1 MCAKCKQCN
10 KEMQCLAAR
19 MKHHEKCFF
28 SGGRCVE
35 DDESN
40 MSEHAGSSGTEALK
54 GGSLLFDD
62 LPPSS
67 SSGKEAQTGPLLF
80 DDLPPVSS
88 ADSGTGGPLLFDD
101 LPPAS
106 SGDSAS
112 CITEQVSAVGNHGK
126 GEKRKVSEEEENGH
140 EELVEKKVCKASGG
154 IFGLKGYMAERKG
167 EREEMQDAHVILNDI
182 TEECRP
188 LPPQI
193 TRVSYFAVF
202 DGHGG
207 VRASKF
213 AAQNLHQNLIR
224 KFPKGEVVSVEK
236 TVKRCLLDSFK
247 HTDEEFLKQ
256 ASSQKPAWKDGST
269 ATCVLAVDNI
279 LYIANLGDSRAILCR
294 YNKESQKH
302 TALSLSK
309 EHNPTQYE
317 ERMRIQKAGGNVRDG
332 RVLGVLEVSRSIGD
346 GQYKRSGVISVPD
359 IKRCQLTHNDRFI
372 MLACDGLFKVFS
384 PEEAV
389 NFILSCL
396 EVRRRQLWGGLACAV
411 SSVQK
416 DKNIQT
422 REGKSAADAR
432 YEAACNRLA
441 SRAVQRGSADNVTV
455 VVVRIE
461 H

>member
-1 MCAKCKQCN
+1 MDLFGDFPEPEPEPDPSAADRHACRMKCKGLVDQ
-10 KEMQCLAAR
+10 
-19 MKHHEKCFF
+19 MKQHHEKCSF
-28 SGGRCVE
+28 SGGSCVE
-35 DDESN
+35 DNERN
-40 MSEHAGSSGTEALK
+40 MSEHAGSSGTEVLK

-112 CITEQVSAVGNHGK
+112 RITEQVSAVGNHGK
-126 GEKRKVSEEEENGH
+126 GEKRKVSEEEKNGH

-294 YNKESQKH
+294 YNEESQKH

-389 NFILSCL
+389 NFIMSCL
-396 EVRRRQLWGGLACAV
+396 E
-411 SSVQK
+411 

-422 REGKSAADAR
+422 REGKLSADAR

-441 SRAVQRGSADNVTV
+441 NKAVQRGSADNVTV

>member
-1 MCAKCKQCN
+1 MDLFGDLP
-10 KEMQCLAAR
+10 EPGAA
-19 MKHHEKCFF
+19 
-28 SGGRCVE
+28 
-35 DDESN
+35 
-40 MSEHAGSSGTEALK
+40 AGKDAQK
-54 GGSLLFDD
+54 GPLLFDD

-67 SSGKEAQTGPLLF
+67 SADSGKEGSLLF
-80 DDLPPVSS
+80 D
-88 ADSGTGGPLLFDD
+88 G

-106 SGDSAS
+106 SGDPASSA
-112 CITEQVSAVGNHGK
+112 TKQVSSAESQEK
-126 GEKRKVSEEEENGH
+126 GQKRKSLEEEEEKNGR
-140 EELVEKKVCKASGG
+140 EELVEKKVCKGSVG
-154 IFGLKGYMAERKG
+154 ILGLKGYVAERKG
-167 EREEMQDAHVILNDI
+167 EREDMQDAHVILNDI

-188 LPPQI
+188 LPSQI

-213 AAQNLHQNLIR
+213 AAQNLHQNLIK
-224 KFPKGEVVSVEK
+224 KFPKGEVASVEK
-236 TVKRCLLDSFK
+236 TVKRCLLDTFK

-294 YNKESQKH
+294 YNEEGQKH

-317 ERMRIQKAGGNVRDG
+317 ERMRIQKAGGNVR
-332 RVLGVLEVSRSIGD
+332 
-346 GQYKRSGVISVPD
+346 
-359 IKRCQLTHNDRFI
+359 FI
-372 MLACDGLFKVFS
+372 LIACDGLFKVFT

-389 NFILSCL
+389 NFIVSCL
-396 EVRRRQLWGGLACAV
+396 E
-411 SSVQK
+411 
-416 DKNIQT
+416 DKNIQM
-422 REGKSAADAR
+422 REGRLEADAR

-441 SRAVQRGSADNVTV
+441 SKAVQRGSADNVTV
-455 VVVRIE
+455 MLVRIE

>member
-1 MCAKCKQCN
+1 MDLFGDLPEPGSSAAGAECHPGGLALAGAFPLSVVLWIMGLWRAVMVLPEGRKPRRGLCSLMISHQPAVLTQE
-10 KEMQCLAAR
+10 KEALYSLMTFHQPAAVTQLPVLLSRSHQQGTTGKGRRESPWRRKRR
-19 MKHHEKCFF
+19 M
-28 SGGRCVE
+28 
-35 DDESN
+35 
-40 MSEHAGSSGTEALK
+40 AGS
-54 GGSLLFDD
+54 
-62 LPPSS
+62 
-67 SSGKEAQTGPLLF
+67 
-80 DDLPPVSS
+80 
-88 ADSGTGGPLLFDD
+88 
-101 LPPAS
+101 
-106 SGDSAS
+106 
-112 CITEQVSAVGNHGK
+112 VGI
-126 GEKRKVSEEEENGH
+126 
-140 EELVEKKVCKASGG
+140 L
-154 IFGLKGYMAERKG
+154 GLKGYVAERKG
-167 EREEMQDAHVILNDI
+167 EREDMQDAHVILNDI
-182 TEECRP
+182 TEECQP
-188 LPPQI
+188 LPSQI

-213 AAQNLHQNLIR
+213 AAQNLHQNLIK

-236 TVKRCLLDSFK
+236 TVKRCLLDTFK

-294 YNKESQKH
+294 YNEESQKH
-302 TALSLSK
+302 AALSLSK

-346 GQYKRSGVISVPD
+346 GQYKRCGVISVPD

-372 MLACDGLFKVFS
+372 LIACDGLFKVFT

-389 NFILSCL
+389 NFIVSCL
-396 EVRRRQLWGGLACAV
+396 E
-411 SSVQK
+411 

-422 REGKSAADAR
+422 REGKLEADAR

-441 SRAVQRGSADNVTV
+441 NKAVQRGSADNVTV
-455 VVVRIE
+455 MVVRIE

>member
-1 MCAKCKQCN
+1 MDLFGDLP
-10 KEMQCLAAR
+10 EP
-19 MKHHEKCFF
+19 
-28 SGGRCVE
+28 
-35 DDESN
+35 
-40 MSEHAGSSGTEALK
+40 GSSAAGKEAQKGPLLFDDLPPAVSADSGK

-62 LPPSS
+62 LPPASS
-67 SSGKEAQTGPLLF
+67 S
-80 DDLPPVSS
+80 D
-88 ADSGTGGPLLFDD
+88 
-101 LPPAS
+101 PAS
-106 SGDSAS
+106 SA
-112 CITEQVSAVGNHGK
+112 TEQDSSAGSHRK
-126 GEKRKVSEEEENGH
+126 GEKRKSLEEEEKNGR
-140 EELVEKKVCKASGG
+140 EELVEKKVCKGSVG
-154 IFGLKGYMAERKG
+154 IFGLKGYVAERKG
-167 EREEMQDAHVILNDI
+167 EREDMQDAHVILNDI
-182 TEECRP
+182 TEECQP
-188 LPPQI
+188 LPSQI

-213 AAQNLHQNLIR
+213 AAQNLHQNLIK

-236 TVKRCLLDSFK
+236 TVKRCLLDTFK

-294 YNKESQKH
+294 YNEESRKH

-346 GQYKRSGVISVPD
+346 GQYKRCGVISVPD

-372 MLACDGLFKVFS
+372 LIACDGLFKVFT

-389 NFILSCL
+389 NFIVSCL
-396 EVRRRQLWGGLACAV
+396 E
-411 SSVQK
+411 
-416 DKNIQT
+416 DKNIQM
-422 REGKSAADAR
+422 REGKLEADAR

-441 SRAVQRGSADNVTV
+441 NKAVQRGSADNVTV

>member
-1 MCAKCKQCN
+1 MDLFGDLPEPERSPRPAAG
-10 KEMQCLAAR
+10 KEAQ
-19 MKHHEKCFF
+19 K
-28 SGGRCVE
+28 
-35 DDESN
+35 
-40 MSEHAGSSGTEALK
+40 
-54 GGSLLFDD
+54 GSLLFDD
-62 LPPSS
+62 LPPASS
-67 SSGKEAQTGPLLF
+67 T
-80 DDLPPVSS
+80 
-88 ADSGTGGPLLFDD
+88 DSGSGGPLLFDD

-106 SGDSAS
+106 SGDSGSLATS
-112 CITEQVSAVGNHGK
+112 ISQMVKNEGK
-126 GEKRKVSEEEENGH
+126 GAKRKTSEEEKNGS
-140 EELVEKKVCKASGG
+140 EELVEKKVCKASSV
-154 IFGLKGYMAERKG
+154 IFGLKGYVAERKG

-188 LPPQI
+188 PSSLI

-207 VRASKF
+207 IRASKF

-224 KFPKGEVVSVEK
+224 KFPKGDVISVEK
-236 TVKRCLLDSFK
+236 TVKRCLLDTFK

-294 YNKESQKH
+294 YNEESQKH
-302 TALSLSK
+302 AALSLSK

-346 GQYKRSGVISVPD
+346 GQYKRCGVTSVPD
-359 IKRCQLTHNDRFI
+359 IRRYVHTH
-372 MLACDGLFKVFS
+372 G
-384 PEEAV
+384 
-389 NFILSCL
+389 FILFLTCSDLYRIFAGRKITCFHSCKP
-396 EVRRRQLWGGLACAV
+396 AV
-411 SSVQK
+411 
-416 DKNIQT
+416 
-422 REGKSAADAR
+422 DAR

-441 SRAVQRGSADNVTV
+441 NKAVQRGSADNVTV
-455 VVVRIE
+455 MVVRIG

>member
-1 MCAKCKQCN
+1 M
-10 KEMQCLAAR
+10 
-19 MKHHEKCFF
+19 
-28 SGGRCVE
+28 
-35 DDESN
+35 D
-40 MSEHAGSSGTEALK
+40 
-54 GGSLLFDD
+54 LFGD
-62 LPPSS
+62 LPEPGASAA
-67 SSGKEAQTGPLLF
+67 GKEVQKGPLLF
-80 DDLPPVSS
+80 DDLPPTSS
-88 ADSGTGGPLLFDD
+88 AG
-101 LPPAS
+101 
-106 SGDSAS
+106 SACS
-112 CITEQVSAVGNHGK
+112 ATEQVSAGSHGR
-126 GEKRKVSEEEENGH
+126 GEKRKSLEKEEKNGR
-140 EELVEKKVCKASGG
+140 EELVEKKVCKGSVG
-154 IFGLKGYMAERKG
+154 ILGLKGYVAERKG
-167 EREEMQDAHVILNDI
+167 EREDMQDAHVILNDI
-182 TEECRP
+182 TEECQP
-188 LPPQI
+188 LPSQI

-213 AAQNLHQNLIR
+213 AAQNLHQNLIK

-236 TVKRCLLDSFK
+236 TVKRCLLDTFK

-294 YNKESQKH
+294 YNEESQKH

-346 GQYKRSGVISVPD
+346 GQYKRCGVISVPD

-372 MLACDGLFKVFS
+372 LIACDGLFKVFT

-389 NFILSCL
+389 NFIVSCL
-396 EVRRRQLWGGLACAV
+396 E
-411 SSVQK
+411 
-416 DKNIQT
+416 DKNIQM
-422 REGKSAADAR
+422 REGKLEWDAR

-441 SRAVQRGSADNVTV
+441 NKAVQRGSADNVTV

>member
-1 MCAKCKQCN
+1 MFSKQV
-10 KEMQCLAAR
+10 
-19 MKHHEKCFF
+19 F
-28 SGGRCVE
+28 CV
-35 DDESN
+35 
-40 MSEHAGSSGTEALK
+40 L
-54 GGSLLFDD
+54 
-62 LPPSS
+62 
-67 SSGKEAQTGPLLF
+67 GKEAQKGH
-80 DDLPPVSS
+80 
-88 ADSGTGGPLLFDD
+88 LLFDD

-106 SGDSAS
+106 STDSGTLCFCPAFTLFPGS
-112 CITEQVSAVGNHGK
+112 LATSVPQMVKNEGK
-126 GEKRKVSEEEENGH
+126 GAKRKPSEEEKNGS
-140 EELVEKKVCKASGG
+140 EELVEKKVCKASSV
-154 IFGLKGYMAERKG
+154 IFGLKGYVAERKG

-188 LPPQI
+188 PSSLI

-207 VRASKF
+207 IRASKF

-224 KFPKGEVVSVEK
+224 KFPKGDGISVEK
-236 TVKRCLLDSFK
+236 TVKRCLLDTFK

-294 YNKESQKH
+294 YNEESQKH
-302 TALSLSK
+302 AALSLSK

-346 GQYKRSGVISVPD
+346 GQYKRCGVTSVPD
-359 IKRCQLTHNDRFI
+359 IRRCQLTPNDRFI
-372 MLACDGLFKVFS
+372 LLACDGLFKVFT

-389 NFILSCL
+389 NFILTCL
-396 EVRRRQLWGGLACAV
+396 EDE
-411 SSVQK
+411 K
-416 DKNIQT
+416 IQT
-422 REGKSAADAR
+422 REGKSAVDAR

-441 SRAVQRGSADNVTV
+441 NKAVQRGSADNVTV
-455 VVVRIE
+455 MVVRIG

>member
-1 MCAKCKQCN
+1 MDLFGDLP
-10 KEMQCLAAR
+10 EP
-19 MKHHEKCFF
+19 
-28 SGGRCVE
+28 
-35 DDESN
+35 
-40 MSEHAGSSGTEALK
+40 GSSV
-54 GGSLLFDD
+54 
-62 LPPSS
+62 P
-67 SSGKEAQTGPLLF
+67 GKEAQKEPLLF
-80 DDLPPVSS
+80 DDLPPATGVG
-88 ADSGTGGPLLFDD
+88 SGRGGSLLFDD

-106 SGDSAS
+106 SGDTASSAA
-112 CITEQVSAVGNHGK
+112 EQVSSGGSHGK
-126 GEKRKVSEEEENGH
+126 GEKRKSLEEEEKNGR
-140 EELVEKKVCKASGG
+140 EELVEKKVCKGSVG
-154 IFGLKGYMAERKG
+154 ILGLKGYVAERKG
-167 EREEMQDAHVILNDI
+167 EREDMQDAHVILNDI
-182 TEECRP
+182 TEECQP
-188 LPPQI
+188 LPSQI

-213 AAQNLHQNLIR
+213 AAQNLHQNLIK

-236 TVKRCLLDSFK
+236 TVKRCLLDTFK
-247 HTDEEFLKQ
+247 HTDDEFLKQ

-294 YNKESQKH
+294 YNEESQKH
-302 TALSLSK
+302 AALSLSK

-346 GQYKRSGVISVPD
+346 GQYKRCGVISVPD

-372 MLACDGLFKVFS
+372 LIACDGLFKVFT

-389 NFILSCL
+389 NFIVSCL
-396 EVRRRQLWGGLACAV
+396 E
-411 SSVQK
+411 

-422 REGKSAADAR
+422 REGKLEADAR

-441 SRAVQRGSADNVTV
+441 NKAVQRGSADNVTV
-455 VVVRIE
+455 MVVRIE

>member
-1 MCAKCKQCN
+1 M
-10 KEMQCLAAR
+10 LSPGTS
-19 MKHHEKCFF
+19 
-28 SGGRCVE
+28 SGGLAVAVLCKSRQ
-35 DDESN
+35 
-40 MSEHAGSSGTEALK
+40 GKEAQK
-54 GGSLLFDD
+54 GSLLFDD
-62 LPPSS
+62 LPPTSS
-67 SSGKEAQTGPLLF
+67 T
-80 DDLPPVSS
+80 
-88 ADSGTGGPLLFDD
+88 DSGPGGPLLFDD
-101 LPPAS
+101 LPPAG
-106 SGDSAS
+106 SGHSGSLATS
-112 CITEQVSAVGNHGK
+112 VSQMVKNEGK
-126 GEKRKVSEEEENGH
+126 GAKRKTPEDEKNGS
-140 EELVEKKVCKASGG
+140 EELVEKKVCKASSV
-154 IFGLKGYMAERKG
+154 IFGLKGYVAERKG

-188 LPPQI
+188 PSSLI

-207 VRASKF
+207 IRASKF

-224 KFPKGEVVSVEK
+224 KFPKGDVISVEK
-236 TVKRCLLDSFK
+236 TVKRCLLDTFK

-294 YNKESQKH
+294 YNEESQKH
-302 TALSLSK
+302 AALSLSK

-346 GQYKRSGVISVPD
+346 GQYKRCGVTSVPD
-359 IKRCQLTHNDRFI
+359 IRRCQLTPNDRFI
-372 MLACDGLFKVFS
+372 LLACDGLFKVFT

-396 EVRRRQLWGGLACAV
+396 EDE
-411 SSVQK
+411 K
-416 DKNIQT
+416 IQT
-422 REGKSAADAR
+422 REGKPALDAR

-441 SRAVQRGSADNVTV
+441 NKAVQRGSADNVTV
-455 VVVRIE
+455 MVVQIG

>member
-1 MCAKCKQCN
+1 M
-10 KEMQCLAAR
+10 
-19 MKHHEKCFF
+19 
-28 SGGRCVE
+28 
-35 DDESN
+35 D
-40 MSEHAGSSGTEALK
+40 
-54 GGSLLFDD
+54 LFGD
-62 LPPSS
+62 LPEPERSPRPAV
-67 SSGKEAQTGPLLF
+67 GKEAQRGPLLF
-80 DDLPPVSS
+80 DDLPPASS
-88 ADSGTGGPLLFDD
+88 TDSGSGGPLLFDD

-106 SGDSAS
+106 SGDSGPLDTAMS
-112 CITEQVSAVGNHGK
+112 QMVKSEEK
-126 GEKRKVSEEEENGH
+126 GAKRKAPEGERNGS
-140 EELVEKKVCKASGG
+140 EELVEKKVCKASSV
-154 IFGLKGYMAERKG
+154 IFGLKGYVAERKG

-188 LPPQI
+188 PSSLI

-207 VRASKF
+207 IRASKF

-224 KFPKGEVVSVEK
+224 KFPKGDVISVEK
-236 TVKRCLLDSFK
+236 TVKRCLLDTFK

-294 YNKESQKH
+294 FNEESQKH
-302 TALSLSK
+302 AALSLSK

-346 GQYKRSGVISVPD
+346 GQYKRCGVTSVPD
-359 IKRCQLTHNDRFI
+359 IRRCQLTPNDRFI
-372 MLACDGLFKVFS
+372 LLACDGLFKVFT

-396 EVRRRQLWGGLACAV
+396 EWCPPLLPARMRR
-411 SSVQK
+411 
-416 DKNIQT
+416 
-422 REGKSAADAR
+422 
-432 YEAACNRLA
+432 
-441 SRAVQRGSADNVTV
+441 SRAGKGSPQWTPATKPPATGWPAK
-455 VVVRIE
+455 RCSGARRTTSP
-461 H
+461 

>member
-1 MCAKCKQCN
+1 M
-10 KEMQCLAAR
+10 
-19 MKHHEKCFF
+19 
-28 SGGRCVE
+28 
-35 DDESN
+35 D
-40 MSEHAGSSGTEALK
+40 
-54 GGSLLFDD
+54 LFGD
-62 LPPSS
+62 LPEPERAPLPPA
-67 SSGKEAQTGPLLF
+67 GKEAQK
-80 DDLPPVSS
+80 
-88 ADSGTGGPLLFDD
+88 GPLLFDD

-106 SGDSAS
+106 STDSGSGGPLLFDDLPPAGSGDSGS
-112 CITEQVSAVGNHGK
+112 LGSPISQVVKNEGK
-126 GEKRKVSEEEENGH
+126 GAKRKTCEEEKNGS
-140 EELVEKKVCKASGG
+140 EELVEKKVCKVSSV
-154 IFGLKGYMAERKG
+154 IFGLKGYVAERKG

-188 LPPQI
+188 PSSLI

-207 VRASKF
+207 IRASKF

-224 KFPKGEVVSVEK
+224 KFPKGDVISVEK
-236 TVKRCLLDSFK
+236 TVKRCLLDTFK

-294 YNKESQKH
+294 YNEESHKH
-302 TALSLSK
+302 AALSLSK

-346 GQYKRSGVISVPD
+346 GQYKRCGVTSVPD
-359 IKRCQLTHNDRFI
+359 IRRCQLTHNDRFVL
-372 MLACDGLFKVFS
+372 LACDGLFKVFT

-396 EVRRRQLWGGLACAV
+396 QDE
-411 SSVQK
+411 K
-416 DKNIQT
+416 IQS
-422 REGKSAADAR
+422 REGKSAVDAR

-441 SRAVQRGSADNVTV
+441 NKAVQRGSADNVTV
-455 VVVRIE
+455 MVVRIG

>member
-1 MCAKCKQCN
+1 MVKN
-10 KEMQCLAAR
+10 E
-19 MKHHEKCFF
+19 
-28 SGGRCVE
+28 
-35 DDESN
+35 
-40 MSEHAGSSGTEALK
+40 
-54 GGSLLFDD
+54 
-62 LPPSS
+62 
-67 SSGKEAQTGPLLF
+67 
-80 DDLPPVSS
+80 
-88 ADSGTGGPLLFDD
+88 
-101 LPPAS
+101 
-106 SGDSAS
+106 
-112 CITEQVSAVGNHGK
+112 GK
-126 GEKRKVSEEEENGH
+126 GAKRKTSEEEKNGS
-140 EELVEKKVCKASGG
+140 EELVEKKVCKERKPTFVPQELKNTASSV
-154 IFGLKGYMAERKG
+154 IFGLKGYVAERKG

-188 LPPQI
+188 PSSLI

-207 VRASKF
+207 IRASKF

-224 KFPKGEVVSVEK
+224 KFPKGDVISVEK
-236 TVKRCLLDSFK
+236 TVKRCLLDTFK

-294 YNKESQKH
+294 YNEESQKH
-302 TALSLSK
+302 AALSLSK

-346 GQYKRSGVISVPD
+346 GQYKRCGVTSVPD
-359 IKRCQLTHNDRFI
+359 IRRCQLTPNDRFI
-372 MLACDGLFKVFS
+372 LLACDGLFKVFT

-396 EVRRRQLWGGLACAV
+396 EDE
-411 SSVQK
+411 K
-416 DKNIQT
+416 IQS
-422 REGKSAADAR
+422 REGKPAIDAR

-441 SRAVQRGSADNVTV
+441 NKAVQRGSADNVTV
-455 VVVRIE
+455 MVVRIG

>member
-1 MCAKCKQCN
+1 MDLFGDLP
-10 KEMQCLAAR
+10 EPGAA
-19 MKHHEKCFF
+19 
-28 SGGRCVE
+28 
-35 DDESN
+35 
-40 MSEHAGSSGTEALK
+40 AGKDAQK
-54 GGSLLFDD
+54 GPLLFDD

-67 SSGKEAQTGPLLF
+67 SADSGKEGSLLF
-80 DDLPPVSS
+80 D
-88 ADSGTGGPLLFDD
+88 G

-106 SGDSAS
+106 SGDPASSA
-112 CITEQVSAVGNHGK
+112 TKQVSSAESQEK
-126 GEKRKVSEEEENGH
+126 GQKRKSLEEEEEKNGR
-140 EELVEKKVCKASGG
+140 EELVEKKVCKGSVG
-154 IFGLKGYMAERKG
+154 ILGLKGYVAERKG
-167 EREEMQDAHVILNDI
+167 EREDMQDAHVILNDI

-188 LPPQI
+188 LPSQI

-213 AAQNLHQNLIR
+213 AAQNLHQNLIK
-224 KFPKGEVVSVEK
+224 KFPKGEVASVEK
-236 TVKRCLLDSFK
+236 TVKRCLLDTFK

-294 YNKESQKH
+294 YNEESQKH

-317 ERMRIQKAGGNVRDG
+317 ERMRIQKAGGNVR
-332 RVLGVLEVSRSIGD
+332 
-346 GQYKRSGVISVPD
+346 
-359 IKRCQLTHNDRFI
+359 FI
-372 MLACDGLFKVFS
+372 LIACDGLFKVFT

-389 NFILSCL
+389 NFIVSCL
-396 EVRRRQLWGGLACAV
+396 E
-411 SSVQK
+411 
-416 DKNIQT
+416 DKNIQM
-422 REGKSAADAR
+422 REGRLEADAR

-441 SRAVQRGSADNVTV
+441 SKAVQRGSADNVTV
-455 VVVRIE
+455 MLVRIE

>member
-1 MCAKCKQCN
+1 MDLFGDLP
-10 KEMQCLAAR
+10 EP
-19 MKHHEKCFF
+19 
-28 SGGRCVE
+28 
-35 DDESN
+35 
-40 MSEHAGSSGTEALK
+40 GSSAA
-54 GGSLLFDD
+54 
-62 LPPSS
+62 
-67 SSGKEAQTGPLLF
+67 GKEAQKGPLLF
-80 DDLPPVSS
+80 DDLPPAGS
-88 ADSGTGGPLLFDD
+88 ADSDKGGSFLFDD

-106 SGDSAS
+106 SGDTASSA
-112 CITEQVSAVGNHGK
+112 TEQVSPAGSHGK
-126 GEKRKVSEEEENGH
+126 GEKRKSLEEEEKNGR
-140 EELVEKKVCKASGG
+140 EELVEKKVQCHVLPPPPLPILKVPDVLLQDGG
-154 IFGLKGYMAERKG
+154 HTSLQCQGSVGILGLKGYVAERKG
-167 EREEMQDAHVILNDI
+167 EREDMQDAHVILNDI
-182 TEECRP
+182 TEECQP
-188 LPPQI
+188 LPSQI

-213 AAQNLHQNLIR
+213 AAQNLHQNLIK

-236 TVKRCLLDSFK
+236 TVKRCLLDTFK

-294 YNKESQKH
+294 YNEESQKH
-302 TALSLSK
+302 AALSLSK

-346 GQYKRSGVISVPD
+346 GQYKRCGVISVPD

-372 MLACDGLFKVFS
+372 LIACDGLFKVFT

-389 NFILSCL
+389 NFIVSCL
-396 EVRRRQLWGGLACAV
+396 E
-411 SSVQK
+411 

-422 REGKSAADAR
+422 REGKLEADAR

-441 SRAVQRGSADNVTV
+441 NKAVQRGSADNVTV
-455 VVVRIE
+455 MVVRIE

>member
-1 MCAKCKQCN
+1 MDLFGDLP
-10 KEMQCLAAR
+10 EP
-19 MKHHEKCFF
+19 
-28 SGGRCVE
+28 
-35 DDESN
+35 
-40 MSEHAGSSGTEALK
+40 
-54 GGSLLFDD
+54 GGSAQGKEAQGQPRLFDD
-62 LPPSS
+62 LPPA
-67 SSGKEAQTGPLLF
+67 G
-80 DDLPPVSS
+80 S
-88 ADSGTGGPLLFDD
+88 ADTTGKGGSFLFDD

-106 SGDSAS
+106 SGDAAS
-112 CITEQVSAVGNHGK
+112 GTPEQVSAGSHVK
-126 GEKRKVSEEEENGH
+126 GEKRKSLEEEEKNGR
-140 EELVEKKVCKASGG
+140 EELVEKKVCKGSVGVL
-154 IFGLKGYMAERKG
+154 GLKGYVAERKG
-167 EREEMQDAHVILNDI
+167 EREDMQDAHVILNDI
-182 TEECRP
+182 TEECQP
-188 LPPQI
+188 LPSQI

-213 AAQNLHQNLIR
+213 AAQNLHLNLIK
-224 KFPKGEVVSVEK
+224 KFPKGEVVSVDK
-236 TVKRCLLDSFK
+236 TVKRCLLDTFK

-294 YNKESQKH
+294 YNEESQKH
-302 TALSLSK
+302 AALSLSK

-346 GQYKRSGVISVPD
+346 GQYKRCGVISVPD

-372 MLACDGLFKVFS
+372 LIACDGLFKVFT

-389 NFILSCL
+389 NFIVSCL
-396 EVRRRQLWGGLACAV
+396 E
-411 SSVQK
+411 

-422 REGKSAADAR
+422 REGKLEADAR

-441 SRAVQRGSADNVTV
+441 NKAVQRGSADNVTV
-455 VVVRIE
+455 MVVRIE

>member
-1 MCAKCKQCN
+1 MDLFGDLPEPERAP
-10 KEMQCLAAR
+10 R
-19 MKHHEKCFF
+19 PP
-28 SGGRCVE
+28 
-35 DDESN
+35 
-40 MSEHAGSSGTEALK
+40 AGS
-54 GGSLLFDD
+54 
-62 LPPSS
+62 
-67 SSGKEAQTGPLLF
+67 
-80 DDLPPVSS
+80 
-88 ADSGTGGPLLFDD
+88 GGPLLFDD
-101 LPPAS
+101 LPPAG
-106 SGDSAS
+106 SGDPGSLATS
-112 CITEQVSAVGNHGK
+112 VSQVVKHEGK
-126 GEKRKVSEEEENGH
+126 GAKRKTPEEEKNGG
-140 EELVEKKVCKASGG
+140 EELVEKKVCKASSV
-154 IFGLKGYMAERKG
+154 IFGLKGYVAERKG

-188 LPPQI
+188 PSSLI

-207 VRASKF
+207 IRASKF

-224 KFPKGEVVSVEK
+224 KFPKGDVISVEK
-236 TVKRCLLDSFK
+236 TVKRCLLDTFK

-294 YNKESQKH
+294 YNEESQKH
-302 TALSLSK
+302 AALSLSK

-346 GQYKRSGVISVPD
+346 GQYKRCGVTSVPD
-359 IKRCQLTHNDRFI
+359 IRRCQLTPNDRFI
-372 MLACDGLFKVFS
+372 LLACDGLFKVFT

-396 EVRRRQLWGGLACAV
+396 ED
-411 SSVQK
+411 
-416 DKNIQT
+416 DKIQT
-422 REGKSAADAR
+422 REGKPAVDAR

-441 SRAVQRGSADNVTV
+441 NKAVQRGSADNVTV
-455 VVVRIE
+455 MVVRIG